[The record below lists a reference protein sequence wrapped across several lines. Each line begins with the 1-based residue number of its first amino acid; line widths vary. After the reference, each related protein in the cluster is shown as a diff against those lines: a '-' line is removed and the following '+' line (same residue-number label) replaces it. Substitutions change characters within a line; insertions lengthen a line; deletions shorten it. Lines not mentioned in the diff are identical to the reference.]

1 METQMPLYIW
11 DINYSVNNEELDNHH
26 KKLFD
31 IFNKLYDNSLDKD
44 NRITL
49 GPIVEE
55 LVSYFN
61 YHLVAEE
68 QYMRSIGY
76 KEINDHISEHK
87 IYLDRIGK
95 LKQKKHILD
104 IVVSDEFILH
114 LGKWIVDHI
123 IELDGKYAV

>member
-1 METQMPLYIW
+1 MEIQMPLFTW
-11 DINYSVNNEELDNHH
+11 DIKYSVNNEELDNQH

-31 IFNKLYDNSLDKD
+31 IFNKLYDGSLDKD

-68 QYMRSIGY
+68 HYMESIGY
-76 KEINDHISEHK
+76 KDINNHISEHK

-95 LKQKKHILD
+95 LKQKPHILD

-123 IELDGKYAV
+123 IELDRKYAV